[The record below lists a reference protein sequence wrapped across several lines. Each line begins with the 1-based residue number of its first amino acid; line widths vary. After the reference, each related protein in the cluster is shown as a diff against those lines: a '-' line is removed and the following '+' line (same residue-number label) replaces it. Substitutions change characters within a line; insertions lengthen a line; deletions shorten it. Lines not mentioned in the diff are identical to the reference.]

1 MKLRI
6 RGNSIRLRLT
16 QSEVAR
22 VGAGERLE
30 EVLAFGPKP
39 EQCLTYALEVADKA
53 DNITASYQAGRITLT
68 LPLAAARTW
77 STTDTVTLDAEQLIH
92 DGVVL
97 RLLIEKDF
105 ACLTDRRG
113 VEDADTFPHP
123 LEGAVHC

>member
-30 EVLAFGPKP
+30 EVLAFGPEP
-39 EQCLTYALEVADKA
+39 EQRLTYALEVVEESAS
-53 DNITASYQAGRITLT
+53 ITATYQAGRITLT
-68 LPLAAARTW
+68 LPGGVARAW
-77 STTDTVTLDAEQLIH
+77 ATTDTVTLNAEQLNH
-92 DGVVL
+92 DGTTL

-113 VEDADTFPHP
+113 ADDADTFPHP